1 VQCCVLSCFLP
12 SNRLAG
18 QVSLH
23 THSRSHTSSI
33 SGNSLAILAAEVE
46 ILVSLASELFSEQG
60 HPGKLSKYMDTSN
73 LGWIHQVHKK
83 QTVQP
88 SSQVEQTKALLTS
101 KLCERPVGGNLL
113 ELSLSLEGSTRLG
126 RSRALLRPRLCAPC
140 TVSGWRKTPPPPTS
154 FPGSKCC

>member
-1 VQCCVLSCFLP
+1 
-12 SNRLAG
+12 
-18 QVSLH
+18 
-23 THSRSHTSSI
+23 
-33 SGNSLAILAAEVE
+33 LAAEVE

-88 SSQVEQTKALLTS
+88 SSQVEQTKVLLTS

-113 ELSLSLEGSTRLG
+113 ELSMSLEGSTRLG

-140 TVSGWRKTPPPPTS
+140 TVSGWRKTPPPHK
-154 FPGSKCC
+154 FPWVQMLLKEHHLREKQPAHDAEWESQDVCVRVCV